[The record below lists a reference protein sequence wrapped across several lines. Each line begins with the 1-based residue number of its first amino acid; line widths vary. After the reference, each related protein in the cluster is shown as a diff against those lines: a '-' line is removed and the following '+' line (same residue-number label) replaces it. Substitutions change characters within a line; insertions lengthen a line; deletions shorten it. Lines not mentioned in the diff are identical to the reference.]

1 MNYQTLQVTLHDG
14 IARIEFDRADK
25 ANALSETMWY
35 ELRAACQWLDATPAA
50 RVGILA
56 GRGRHFCAGID
67 LEFLSALHAQV
78 SGLAPGRQQER
89 LQHLIGEL
97 QGCITA
103 LEACRKPIIAAIQG
117 ACVGGGIDLITACD
131 LRYASADARFCVK
144 ELDLAVVADVGTLQ
158 RLPRIIGEGQA
169 RELVLTAREF
179 SGLEAAA
186 MHLVNQCFP
195 DQAALEAHVQQ
206 VAQVIAAKSPLAVRG
221 TKETLN
227 FSRDHSVAE
236 GLAFVAGKNASLLL
250 APDVTEA
257 VTAYV
262 ARRAA
267 KFDD

>member
-103 LEACRKPIIAAIQG
+103 LETCRKPIIAAIQG

-169 RELVLTAREF
+169 RELVLRR
-179 SGLEAAA
+179 LI
-186 MHLVNQCFP
+186 
-195 DQAALEAHVQQ
+195 D
-206 VAQVIAAKSPLAVRG
+206 I
-221 TKETLN
+221 
-227 FSRDHSVAE
+227 
-236 GLAFVAGKNASLLL
+236 SL
-250 APDVTEA
+250 PT
-257 VTAYV
+257 
-262 ARRAA
+262 
-267 KFDD
+267 